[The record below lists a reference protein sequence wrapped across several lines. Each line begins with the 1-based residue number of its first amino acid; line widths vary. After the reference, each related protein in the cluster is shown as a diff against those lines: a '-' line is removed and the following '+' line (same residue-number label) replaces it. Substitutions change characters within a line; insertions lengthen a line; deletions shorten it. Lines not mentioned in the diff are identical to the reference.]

1 MSQYSQERLE
11 SRLMQA
17 ISMMIVKGE
26 IKHPNLST
34 LCSVTRVELSVDNAY
49 ATVFISSPLPREPL
63 EKSVAALQSAHGF
76 IQKKVGAF
84 LRTKNTPVLTFKM
97 DSSLV
102 EGEKVNRLID
112 SLTDGK

>member
-1 MSQYSQERLE
+1 
-11 SRLMQA
+11 
-17 ISMMIVKGE
+17 
-26 IKHPNLST
+26 
-34 LCSVTRVELSVDNAY
+34 
-49 ATVFISSPLPREPL
+49 
-63 EKSVAALQSAHGF
+63 VAALQSAHGF